1 MVLEIPAKPRSCSSD
16 TWRQGIVGGNWLIL
30 VSYKRV
36 RMRMACCPRET
47 DSAVNNHSYHS
58 CHGDSSERLR
68 FLKSSNGLAR
78 IFGDVLLHFTVSLQ
92 VKGDRVWIRSLSSRV
107 LSRKTPIIRGANK
120 RDISRWMEAEKQY
133 LYHQWRMVSWLGEVF
148 KSERNNSSSPMS
160 AWIDIPDNKLNIYIS

>member
-1 MVLEIPAKPRSCSSD
+1 
-16 TWRQGIVGGNWLIL
+16 
-30 VSYKRV
+30 
-36 RMRMACCPRET
+36 MACCPRET

-58 CHGDSSERLR
+58 CHGDSGERLR

-120 RDISRWMEAEKQY
+120 RDISR
-133 LYHQWRMVSWLGEVF
+133 
-148 KSERNNSSSPMS
+148 
-160 AWIDIPDNKLNIYIS
+160 